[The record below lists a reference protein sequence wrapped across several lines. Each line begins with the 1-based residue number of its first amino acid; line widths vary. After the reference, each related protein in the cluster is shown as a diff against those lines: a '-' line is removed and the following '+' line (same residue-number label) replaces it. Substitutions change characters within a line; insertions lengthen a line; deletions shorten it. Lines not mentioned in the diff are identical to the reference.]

1 MNKQISFFVVGLL
14 LMMALSAYASATN
27 VSIASGAITI
37 SGPSQVAEGSNFT
50 YTVNVEHI
58 FTDYQIVMIPTG
70 YNLTGASPVNPQ
82 YINGTFAPIT
92 FNMTAPTVPTTLL
105 LFFQI
110 KASLGGS
117 IFYYNETVP
126 VNVVK
131 YTLLHAVIKNPSN
144 FSVNGLN
151 VSFYVNGKYI
161 GATNVNID
169 ANSTQNV
176 TYKWLSGTLSPGIYT
191 VTININNSIVR
202 FVNGSAYSLK
212 IQSGNP
218 NMNYIYAGIIAFL
231 LIIIVVI
238 FIGSYYSRRNKP
250 KWKK

>member
-92 FNMTAPTVPTTLL
+92 FNMTAPP
-105 LFFQI
+105 FQQRY
-110 KASLGGS
+110 
-117 IFYYNETVP
+117 FY
-126 VNVVK
+126 
-131 YTLLHAVIKNPSN
+131 
-144 FSVNGLN
+144 FS
-151 VSFYVNGKYI
+151 K
-161 GATNVNID
+161 
-169 ANSTQNV
+169 
-176 TYKWLSGTLSPGIYT
+176 
-191 VTININNSIVR
+191 
-202 FVNGSAYSLK
+202 
-212 IQSGNP
+212 
-218 NMNYIYAGIIAFL
+218 
-231 LIIIVVI
+231 
-238 FIGSYYSRRNKP
+238 
-250 KWKK
+250 